1 MDILRQI
8 AVVLGAVAF
17 LAVCWWAFSPKRR
30 KRFEEDAKLPF
41 ADEELSRRS
50 AEAADEQDTEENSAA
65 GDRHDPA
72 TPPADKN
79 KGQDE
84 K

>member
-41 ADEELSRRS
+41 ADEELSQRS
-50 AEAADEQDTEENSAA
+50 AEAADEKDTEENSAA
-65 GDRHDPA
+65 GDRRGSG
-72 TPPADKN
+72 TPTADKN